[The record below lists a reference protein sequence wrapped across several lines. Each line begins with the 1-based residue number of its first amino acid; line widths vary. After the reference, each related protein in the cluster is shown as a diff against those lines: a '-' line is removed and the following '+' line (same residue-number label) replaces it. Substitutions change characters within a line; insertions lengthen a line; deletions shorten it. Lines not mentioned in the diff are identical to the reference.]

1 MTSTIRNIAAS
12 AAFSRPRALRGLSVI
27 IALTVSL
34 VIQPGAADARVRAGG
49 AYAGAYDGIWNVVFA
64 TTRGTCSTGY
74 SVPFTINGS
83 RVSSAGGGQVTGT
96 VGRGGSVAVN
106 VSVGASRASGSG
118 RLAGNNGAG
127 YWRGIIS
134 GDPCSGIW
142 QARRG

>member
-1 MTSTIRNIAAS
+1 MTSSIRNIASS

-27 IALTVSL
+27 IALTVFL

-49 AYAGAYDGIWNVVFA
+49 AYDGVWNVVFA

-74 SVPFTINGS
+74 SVPFTVNGS
-83 RVSSAGGGQVTGT
+83 RVSSAGGGQVSGT

-118 RLAGNNGAG
+118 RLARNNGAG
-127 YWRGIIS
+127 SWRGIIS

>member
-1 MTSTIRNIAAS
+1 MTSSIRNIASS

-27 IALTVSL
+27 IALTVFL
-34 VIQPGAADARVRAGG
+34 VIQPGAADARVRAG
-49 AYAGAYDGIWNVVFA
+49 GAYDGIWNVVFA

-74 SVPFTINGS
+74 SVPFTVNGS
-83 RVSSAGGGQVTGT
+83 RVSSAGGGQVSGT

-118 RLAGNNGAG
+118 RLARNNGAG
-127 YWRGIIS
+127 SWRGIIS

-142 QARRG
+142 QATRG